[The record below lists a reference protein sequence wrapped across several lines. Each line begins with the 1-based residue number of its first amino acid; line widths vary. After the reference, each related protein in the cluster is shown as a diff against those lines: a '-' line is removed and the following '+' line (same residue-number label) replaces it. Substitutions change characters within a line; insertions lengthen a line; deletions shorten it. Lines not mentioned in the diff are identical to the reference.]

1 MRRTAFVLVALA
13 MGLASSARAFP
24 AYDRELTERPP
35 WRILLDG
42 GVSIPLNLSLSG
54 GGYQVGGGLG
64 LGFEFPQSDS
74 YSFIVR
80 AEYDHASQDR
90 FSYASGDP
98 GSADFGTL
106 RAGVRFQRSRETWIR
121 GYTEA
126 GFGGVIQR
134 LSNRVTTDYTT
145 GASHLEV
152 TRGGGALF
160 AVGGGITARTEGR
173 LAFFLETYLV
183 YLFPSQGSSQIA
195 SIRLGISMP

>member
-1 MRRTAFVLVALA
+1 MRAAVSRTRRGARGCRDVMRSAVDGRRTGCDTPGMRRTAFVLVALA

-42 GVSIPLNLSLSG
+42 GVSIPINLSLSG

-90 FSYASGDP
+90 
-98 GSADFGTL
+98 
-106 RAGVRFQRSRETWIR
+106 
-121 GYTEA
+121 
-126 GFGGVIQR
+126 
-134 LSNRVTTDYTT
+134 
-145 GASHLEV
+145 
-152 TRGGGALF
+152 
-160 AVGGGITARTEGR
+160 
-173 LAFFLETYLV
+173 
-183 YLFPSQGSSQIA
+183 
-195 SIRLGISMP
+195 